1 MKLKTIT
8 LLLLISTS
16 IFAQKQQV
24 KYTPAFKFTDGIFE
38 NILQVKE
45 NNPILKSQIV
55 TNLNYNSFDFFEQLF
70 EEKIIKVY
78 NNLGVLKEIDPEKIW
93 GFSDKG
99 ILYININGTYNRI
112 PVFGNIC
119 HFIADKTFVE
129 YDPYY
134 TNTYSYRRNYDSQN
148 YSTKTV
154 MMQYLLDF
162 ETGKIYEFDYQSV
175 EKLIAKDIE
184 LFEEF
189 SKLRKRKKRKL
200 KFLYIRKYNKKHPI
214 YFNKK

>member
-1 MKLKTIT
+1 
-8 LLLLISTS
+8 
-16 IFAQKQQV
+16 
-24 KYTPAFKFTDGIFE
+24 
-38 NILQVKE
+38 
-45 NNPILKSQIV
+45 
-55 TNLNYNSFDFFEQLF
+55 
-70 EEKIIKVY
+70 
-78 NNLGVLKEIDPEKIW
+78 
-93 GFSDKG
+93 
-99 ILYININGTYNRI
+99 
-112 PVFGNIC
+112 
-119 HFIADKTFVE
+119 
-129 YDPYY
+129 
-134 TNTYSYRRNYDSQN
+134 
-148 YSTKTV
+148 